1 MIAGSKPLH
10 AALLLLLLSGCG
22 YEGPELAGIPGLQT
36 KVRAYYRD
44 HATERNGSCRAPEMR
59 GITQV
64 DILEDNDD
72 EMSIRVRYYFRD
84 DEFGDIENGTGLG
97 LANSREIVRRHGGE
111 VRLAATGAEGSRFE
125 IHLPARAV
133 RRVAGGDS

>member
-10 AALLLLLLSGCG
+10 AALLLILLSGCG

-44 HATERNGSCRAPEMR
+44 HATEKNGSCRAPEMR

-84 DEFGDIENGTGLG
+84 DEFGDIDDRPWRLFDRCTGF
-97 LANSREIVRRHGGE
+97 ASREFTVGKRDENTIVTGMTGE
-111 VRLAATGAEGSRFE
+111 FRKTRDWSR
-125 IHLPARAV
+125 
-133 RRVAGGDS
+133 